1 MVLNTRTLVRD
12 PALDVMNVG
21 NRISRLLAE
30 ALSAFEWA
38 GRDSVRAAWVP
49 PVDVL
54 EQDDAIRIVAE
65 LPGVRPE
72 DVQLSV
78 EGNVLTIH
86 GQKRE
91 PAAEPAE
98 RVHRSERL
106 YGEFERTFTLP
117 ASVDA
122 AKITAAYDAG
132 VLTVTLPKAEHAR
145 PRQIPIE
152 ATPARRLSGPERG
165 GPSPGPPPT
174 PRWPRRPSARYL
186 LPPCRIPSFRTSR
199 CSITR

>member
-49 PVDVL
+49 PVDV
-54 EQDDAIRIVAE
+54 VE

-152 ATPARRLSGPERG
+152 ATPARQRL
-165 GPSPGPPPT
+165 
-174 PRWPRRPSARYL
+174 AA
-186 LPPCRIPSFRTSR
+186 
-199 CSITR
+199 

>member
-65 LPGVRPE
+65 LPGLPPE
-72 DVQLSV
+72 DVQLPGGATSSPS
-78 EGNVLTIH
+78 T
-86 GQKRE
+86 
-91 PAAEPAE
+91 A
-98 RVHRSERL
+98 
-106 YGEFERTFTLP
+106 RT
-117 ASVDA
+117 AS
-122 AKITAAYDAG
+122 
-132 VLTVTLPKAEHAR
+132 R
-145 PRQIPIE
+145 P
-152 ATPARRLSGPERG
+152 
-165 GPSPGPPPT
+165 PSP
-174 PRWPRRPSARYL
+174 PSGCTVRSG
-186 LPPCRIPSFRTSR
+186 CTG
-199 CSITR
+199 